1 MTDFVY
7 TSGGGQRYHA
17 TKTCP
22 ALTGGQNLNDWDC
35 ECWGRCSHRSPRAVV
50 PLEPAA
56 AAARGK
62 TPCLACYPGAI
73 DLGPSEN
80 DYGHQPVPIVTNGRL
95 RTVECYR
102 CATTVTHYDE
112 AYRPSRWTKPVTWP
126 CTTAVVL
133 GLAPRSAA

>member
-17 TKTCP
+17 TKDCN

-62 TPCLACYPGAI
+62 LPCRVCYPSAV
-73 DLGPSEN
+73 DLGPSQ
-80 DYGHQPVPIVTNGRL
+80 DDFGHQQTSWGGR
-95 RTVECYR
+95 RICTR
-102 CATTVTHYDE
+102 CATGRVPE
-112 AYRPSRWTKPVTWP
+112 APDSPDPLASPDRSVAWP
-126 CTTAVVL
+126 CATAVVL